1 MQTLTHTHSNNA
13 GLSFSAS
20 LSLYISRVF
29 YFKKQNNN
37 SVRNFHRISHS
48 VRTRHALREDAKKGR
63 SAKQKALKA

>member
-1 MQTLTHTHSNNA
+1 MQTLLTHEQRR
-13 GLSFSAS
+13 SFILG

-37 SVRNFHRISHS
+37 SVWNFCRISHS

-63 SAKQKALKA
+63 SAKQKAFKA